1 MQQSATS
8 YLGEVH
14 EAWNEYDG
22 EALAKLLSFRHP
34 HVMNPRIQLENPE
47 REVEKVLDAQ
57 IDEIVA
63 SHMRC
68 CWAVAA
74 KSDFKEAY
82 SCQAAL
88 VQYFNKLLQ
97 QQKDDNWPLPIMYV
111 VVHDLRVF
119 ATKADAQM
127 ADKPGAKPG
136 ETLEKAAEHIMS
148 CFRTCALD
156 SKSTEDV
163 TKRWGM
169 LNIVN
174 QLFKIYFK
182 VNKLHLCKPLIRAI
196 ESSSLKERYPK
207 SQQVTYKYYV
217 GRKHMFDNNFKAA
230 EEYLSYAFEK
240 CHILSKV
247 NKRSILI
254 YLIPVKMLLGHMPQ
268 TQLLKKYDLLQ
279 FQEVVAAVKQG
290 NLLRLNEA
298 LETNE
303 KFFIKC
309 GIYLILE
316 KLKIITYRN
325 LFKKVSNLMQT
336 HQIPIDAFL
345 VALKM
350 MKVDDI
356 DQDETQCILANL
368 IYEGKI
374 KGYISHQHQKLVVS
388 KQNAFPPLAAAAVST

>member
-1 MQQSATS
+1 MQSVSS

-14 EAWNEYDG
+14 EAWNDYDG
-22 EALAKLLSFRHP
+22 DLLAKMLSFRDP
-34 HVMNPRIQLENPE
+34 HVMNPRIQLEHPE
-47 REVEKVLDAQ
+47 REVEKILDAQ

-82 SCQAAL
+82 SCQAAV
-88 VQYFNKLLQ
+88 VQYFNKLLSS
-97 QQKDDNWPLPIMYV
+97 QKDDNWPLPIMYV
-111 VVHDLRVF
+111 VCLDLRVF
-119 ATKADAQM
+119 AAKADAQM
-127 ADKPGAKPG
+127 AGRGAKPG

-196 ESSSLKERYPK
+196 ESSNLKERYPK

-240 CHILSKV
+240 CHIKSKA

-298 LETNE
+298 LEANE

-325 LFKKVSNLMQT
+325 LFKKVSNIMKT

-350 MKVDDI
+350 MKVEDI
-356 DQDETQCILANL
+356 DQDETQCIIANL

-388 KQNAFPPLAAAAVST
+388 KQNAFPPLAAAATVV

>member
-1 MQQSATS
+1 MQTVTS
-8 YLGEVH
+8 YLSEVH
-14 EAWNEYDG
+14 DAWNDYDG
-22 EALAKLLSFRHP
+22 EALARLLSFRDP

-47 REVEKVLDAQ
+47 REVEKVLEAQ

-63 SHMRC
+63 AHMRC

-88 VQYFNKLLQ
+88 VQYFNKLLSS
-97 QQKDDNWPLPIMYV
+97 QKDDNWPLPIMYV
-111 VVHDLRVF
+111 VCLDLRIF
-119 ATKADAQM
+119 AAKADAQL
-127 ADKPGAKPG
+127 ASKPGAKPG

-156 SKSTEDV
+156 SKSGEDV

-240 CHILSKV
+240 CHVLSKV

-268 TQLLKKYDLLQ
+268 QQLLKKYDLMQ
-279 FQEVVAAVKQG
+279 FQEVVSAVKQG

-298 LETNE
+298 LEANE

-325 LFKKVSNLMQT
+325 LFKKVSNLMKT

-350 MKVDDI
+350 MKVEDI
-356 DQDETQCILANL
+356 DQDETQCIIANL

-388 KQNAFPPLAAAAVST
+388 KQNAFPPLAAAATVT

>member
-1 MQQSATS
+1 MKSLTS
-8 YLGEVH
+8 YLGQVQD
-14 EAWNEYDG
+14 AWNDYDG
-22 EALAKLLSFRHP
+22 EALAKLLSFRDP

-47 REVEKVLDAQ
+47 REVEAVLEGQ

-63 SHMRC
+63 MHMRC
-68 CWAVAA
+68 CWAVAN
-74 KSDFKEAY
+74 KGDFREAY
-82 SCQAAL
+82 NCQSAL
-88 VQYFNKLLQ
+88 VQNFNKLLSS
-97 QQKDDNWPLPIMYV
+97 QKDDNWPLPMMYV
-111 VVHDLRVF
+111 VCLDLRVF
-119 ATKADAQM
+119 ASKADSA
-127 ADKPGAKPG
+127 GGGKPG

-174 QLFKIYFK
+174 QLFKIYFR

-196 ESSSLKERYPK
+196 EQSSLKDRYPK
-207 SQQVTYKYYV
+207 SQEVTYKYYV
-217 GRKHMFDNNFKAA
+217 GRKHMFDNNFKGA
-230 EEYLSYAFEK
+230 EEYLTYAFEK
-240 CHILSKV
+240 CHIKSKA

-268 TQLLKKYDLLQ
+268 TSLLQKYDLLQ
-279 FQEVVAAVKQG
+279 FKEVVAAVKQG

-298 LETNE
+298 LEANE
-303 KFFIKC
+303 KFFIKS

-325 LFKKVSNLMQT
+325 LFKKVANMMKT
-336 HQIPIDAFL
+336 HQIPIEAFL
-345 VALKM
+345 AALKM
-350 MKVDDI
+350 MKVEDI
-356 DQDETQCILANL
+356 DQDETQCIIANL

-374 KGYISHQHQKLVVS
+374 KGYISHQHPEVGGQQTECFPTSGCSFVV
-388 KQNAFPPLAAAAVST
+388 KTIRI